1 MKPIKL
7 VTAFLVFAAALSAQA
22 APLLNGLAL
31 EQQFNKDR
39 YIAAVYSENL
49 TGDSSAL
56 LDNRTP
62 RRLEVRVVADRLS
75 ARRFRNQWM
84 EGIAINN
91 PGDLLT
97 EQANN
102 MVTFANLFRGHFYKG
117 DRLDVAFAADTGT
130 TSVALN
136 GVPLGQIEDREFF
149 NTLLRAWVGPVPP
162 SSDFR
167 EGLLANGDVRSAM
180 LGRYETLEP
189 AAERIAEVEARE
201 AETSDEPAEEAEE
214 EAVAATEP
222 KAEEPEVEKPVL
234 AAAEVPPPSLASVNE
249 TAAAAAGAA
258 GAAETAAPEPSQ
270 PEPAKPASQEVAKR
284 SAPPEVEEEE
294 EEETLTAD
302 LILARQLYH
311 SQLLR
316 HTYSHIR
323 YPQRAQERGQE
334 GSVRLNVTIDQ
345 RGKVKDVQTVQD
357 SRYATLN
364 RAAREAVKD
373 ASPFPTAPSQ
383 LIDDEFRFTLPVT
396 FRLSN

>member
-7 VTAFLVFAAALSAQA
+7 VTALLAFATALSAHA

-49 TGDSSAL
+49 TTNSSAL
-56 LDNRTP
+56 LDNDMP
-62 RRLEVRVVADRLS
+62 RRLEIRIVADRLS

-97 EQANN
+97 EQADN
-102 MVTFANLFRGHFYKG
+102 MVTFANLFQGRFYKG
-117 DRLDVAFAADTGT
+117 DHLDVVFAVDTGT

-136 GVPLGQIEDREFF
+136 GLPLGQIEDREFF

-167 EGLLANGDVRSAM
+167 EGLLADGDVESSM
-180 LGRYETLEP
+180 LGRYEALEP
-189 AAERIAEVEARE
+189 TAERIAEIEDQLEARE
-201 AETSDEPAEEAEE
+201 AEASEEPVEE
-214 EAVAATEP
+214 EVAATEP
-222 KAEEPEVEKPVL
+222 EAEDPEVEKPTL
-234 AAAEVPPPSLASVNE
+234 AATEVPKPSLASANE

-258 GAAETAAPEPSQ
+258 EKAAPEPSQ
-270 PEPAKPASQEVAKR
+270 PEPAKPARQEAAKR
-284 SAPPEVEEEE
+284 SAPPEMEEEE

-316 HTYSHIR
+316 HTYGHIR

-345 RGKVKDVQTVQD
+345 RGEVRDVQTVQD

-364 RAAREAVKD
+364 RAARKAVED

-383 LIDDEFRFTLPVT
+383 LIEDEFRFTLPIT
-396 FRLSN
+396 FQLSN